1 MEASHGLLWGDVRG
15 VVLNVDES
23 VPYVYVVVEPG
34 GRNDYA
40 VSLHASFSQGM
51 GYFTVFVSDDPKEV
65 ELDDEKVERMRR
77 LDFPENIFIYSTKL
91 DETTFTYVRKWLR
104 KAIDAGLYVIRFVI
118 VEQGSNKVVYMEDV
132 NMPLDEGKKLSF
144 TSLLDALER
153 EYWML
158 NINAPADDASIYLSR
173 VHP

>member
-1 MEASHGLLWGDVRG
+1 
-15 VVLNVDES
+15 
-23 VPYVYVVVEPG
+23 
-34 GRNDYA
+34 
-40 VSLHASFSQGM
+40 
-51 GYFTVFVSDDPKEV
+51 
-65 ELDDEKVERMRR
+65 
-77 LDFPENIFIYSTKL
+77 
-91 DETTFTYVRKWLR
+91 
-104 KAIDAGLYVIRFVI
+104 
-118 VEQGSNKVVYMEDV
+118 MEDV